1 MRKWILTGV
10 AIAGLLAGAGFSEAA
25 GAADSV
31 WVRTMGTSVRAVDPA
46 KADTVE
52 NATVRFPVRVTLGGG
67 TFRLLLSNEHGPTD
81 MHIGAASLGY
91 MDGGV
96 EKFIPVTV
104 GGKTDFTI
112 AAGAPVLTDDIA
124 VTLSN
129 AQVVDISLFFPDK
142 TALSTSHS
150 DRNPAAVSEAGNFTL
165 TTQFPTARVFRSRPL
180 LAGIDVATA
189 PGTKTV
195 VAYGDSITDSGDDVM
210 KPVARWSDVL
220 AQRLLAA
227 HKPYAVANESIG
239 GNRILHE
246 VTGTSALARFDR
258 DVLSLP
264 NVGYVVMLEGIND
277 IGHIGDAGQPAVSAE
292 DIIAGYKQIVA
303 RAHEHG
309 IKVYAS
315 EILPFKG
322 AKYASDDKDK
332 VRLAV
337 NDWLR
342 APGSVDGIVDF
353 KGAVSDP
360 ADPSQ
365 LNPKLERGDHLHPND
380 DGERAMG
387 NAVDLK
393 LFK

>member
-1 MRKWILTGV
+1 MRTLLALT
-10 AIAGLLAGAGFSEAA
+10 AAACLLAGTASAGDKA
-25 GAADSV
+25 
-31 WVRTMGTSVRAVDPA
+31 WVRTMGTSVRVIEPA
-46 KADTVE
+46 KADAVE
-52 NATVRFPVRVTLGGG
+52 NATVRFPVRITLGGG
-67 TFRLLLSNEHGPTD
+67 AFRLLLSNAQGPGD
-81 MHIGAASLGY
+81 MHVGALSLGY

-96 EKFIPVTV
+96 ERFIPVTV
-104 GGKTDFTI
+104 GGKGDFTI
-112 AAGAPVLTDDIA
+112 AAGAPVLTDDID
-124 VTLSN
+124 VTLAN

-142 TALSTSHS
+142 TALSTFHG
-150 DRNPAAVSEAGNFTL
+150 DRNPTAVSQPGDFT
-165 TTQFPTARVFRSRPL
+165 TAAAFPTARLAKTRPVL
-180 LAGIDVATA
+180 GGIDVEAA
-189 PGTKTV
+189 PGTRTV

-210 KPVARWSDVL
+210 KPVSRWSDVL
-220 AQRLLAA
+220 AQRLMAA
-227 HKPYAVANESIG
+227 HKPYAVANESIS

-277 IGHIGDAGQPAVSAE
+277 IGHIGDPGAPPVTAD
-292 DIIAGYKQIVA
+292 DIINGYRQIVA

-322 AKYASDDKDK
+322 ANYASDDKDK

-337 NDWLR
+337 NAWLR
-342 APGSVDGIVDF
+342 TPGAVDAIVDF
-353 KGAVSDP
+353 NGAVSDP
-360 ADPSQ
+360 ADPSR
-365 LNPKLERGDHLHPND
+365 LNPRLERGDHLHPND

-387 NAVDLK
+387 NAIDLK